1 MRYGVEQL
9 FLITHLDYDPPWTG
23 GVGVNVTLRR
33 DAEVTRSGARHR
45 RRLWDGPGIQAA
57 RVVVEYFGT
66 STCTI
71 MCFGTCAKHLTSE
84 SYTVIYAANSYTYY
98 Y

>member
-9 FLITHLDYDPPWTG
+9 FSITHLDYDPPWTG

-45 RRLWDGPGIQAA
+45 RRLWD
-57 RVVVEYFGT
+57 
-66 STCTI
+66 
-71 MCFGTCAKHLTSE
+71 
-84 SYTVIYAANSYTYY
+84 
-98 Y
+98 